1 MKKVVILLILVLL
14 VRLDVLAQVK
24 QWSLRECCDYAISH
38 SISIHQKTNTT
49 RTAGIDLSTARNSR
63 LPNANLSANESF
75 NFGRAQTIDGTYSN
89 RNTNNT
95 SFSLSTNVPL
105 FTGFQITNQIKLNQ
119 LNLDAALNDL
129 EKARND
135 IRMQVAK
142 AYVQILYDSEMADVA
157 YRQITIDSLQVV
169 RLQALFNNGKASQAQ
184 LSQQLATLA
193 KSHLTATQAENSRK
207 LSLLALSQL
216 LELPTPEGFAI
227 VFPNLDELD
236 KLDNLAQLGSPELI
250 YQEALSFKPEIQ
262 AEQLR
267 LQGAERSIKIA
278 QAPLYP
284 TLNLNA
290 GLQSNYFKTNGMAA
304 DPFFTQIKNN
314 FAQYFGVSMN
324 YTLFN
329 RLATRNNIRKA
340 RVNRENQQ
348 LVLDNVKKTLYK
360 EIQQAYYN
368 AVASHAKHAS
378 SKAAVESSKAAFE
391 LMKAKY
397 ENGRATITEF
407 DESKMRYLNAESDH
421 VRSRYEYLYQTA
433 LLNFYRGRDLT
444 F

>member
-105 FTGFQITNQIKLNQ
+105 FTGSQITNQIKLNQ

-184 LSQQLATLA
+184 LSQQMATLA

-236 KLDNLAQLGSPELI
+236 RLDNLAQLGSPELI

-290 GLQSNYFKTNGMAA
+290 GLQSNYFKTNGVAA